1 MGEGK
6 VTNINSKDEW
16 TSVHQKAGDKAV
28 IVDFSATWCGPC
40 RMISPYFEELST
52 KYSGVTF
59 VKVDVDAV
67 EAVAQECGIS
77 AMPTFQVWK
86 NNQKVDELVG
96 ASKDKLQAL
105 VKKYA

>member
-6 VTNINSKDEW
+6 VTTINNKEEW
-16 TSVHQKAGDKAV
+16 TAIHQKAGNKAV

-52 KYSGVTF
+52 KHTGATF
-59 VKVDVDAV
+59 IKVDVDAV

-86 NNQKVDELVG
+86 GGQKVDELVG
-96 ASKDKLQAL
+96 ASKDKLNAL
-105 VKKYA
+105 VEKHV